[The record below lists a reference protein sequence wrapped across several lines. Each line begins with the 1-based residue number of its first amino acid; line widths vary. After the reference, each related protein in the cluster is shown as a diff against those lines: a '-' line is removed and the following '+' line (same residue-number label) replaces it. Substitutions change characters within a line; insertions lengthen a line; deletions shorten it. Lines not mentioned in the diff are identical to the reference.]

1 MKTFHKLSV
10 GALLALSLAG
20 AARAAEPV
28 ATLTIE
34 ALQRIGL
41 EVNGQVRAAL
51 AQVRAAE
58 AGTTSAAAYPNPELD
73 VLGGQ
78 DRARA
83 AGVAAGVT
91 GVVVAFEQGA
101 VSPSRL
107 SAVDTVYAMTV
118 HKAQGSEF
126 DSVAVVLPR
135 PT

>member
-83 AGVAAGVT
+83 AGVAAGASRSLFVSQRIENPALRSARIGSAEA
-91 GVVVAFEQGA
+91 GVVANRA
-101 VSPSRL
+101 VLERAIRL
-107 SAVDTVYAMTV
+107 L
-118 HKAQGSEF
+118 GS
-126 DSVAVVLPR
+126 
-135 PT
+135 